1 MKKICL
7 LFLLLG
13 ITLFTV
19 NLNAQESKVKVAV
32 LDPTTSGISMDEGTK
47 LAVQELISSSL
58 VNTGKFTIVERSMID
73 KIVKEQSFQNS
84 DIADNSQATA
94 IGKLSGASKV
104 FLSVV
109 SLVGGRNMLSIKII
123 DVETATIE
131 QQKTK
136 IVNSSDLLDIVEPLT
151 LELIGE
157 KANSSYATV
166 SPHNNISTDLKSPQT
181 QIRSPQT
188 QTIRHELKTYTQK
201 DITLNNISMG
211 GLITFDDGTKGIVF
225 YIDGSGHGL
234 VVSLDETETKWQ
246 NESKSK
252 KCQDISQLINENEQP
267 KYLNMGL
274 GKQQTQMIISQ
285 LGWGE
290 APAAEWCLRH
300 GDGWYLPSSGELWY
314 LFTEANYTINSNNI
328 NEDSFDAK
336 DGFISMMLKMAGGQ
350 PLNSAWYWSSSEE
363 EQENAWNVSNSGKAS
378 TEEKTEEVAV
388 RAVRFF

>member
-1 MKKICL
+1 MKRIYL
-7 LFLLLG
+7 LLLG
-13 ITLFTV
+13 LTLFTI
-19 NLNAQESKVKVAV
+19 NLNAQEGKTKVAV
-32 LDPTTSGISMDEGTK
+32 LDPTTSGIAMDEGTK

-84 DIADNSQATA
+84 DLADNSQATA

-104 FLSVV
+104 FLSAV
-109 SLVGGRNMLSIKII
+109 SLVGGRNMLSIKVI

-151 LELIGE
+151 LELIGA
-157 KANSSYATV
+157 KTNSSYATL
-166 SPHNNISTDLKSPQT
+166 PQQNNSSTNPESPQT
-181 QIRSPQT
+181 QI
-188 QTIRHELKTYTQK
+188 IRHELKNYTQK
-201 DITLNNISMG
+201 DITSNNISIG
-211 GLITFDDGTKGIVF
+211 GHITFDDGTKGIVF
-225 YIDGSGHGL
+225 YLDGSGHGI

-246 NESKSK
+246 NETRSK
-252 KCQDISQLINENEQP
+252 KCQDISQLVNEKEP
-267 KYLNMGL
+267 SKYLNIGL

-285 LGWGE
+285 LDFGK

-300 GDGWYLPSSGELWY
+300 GDGWYLPSAGELWY
-314 LFTEANYTINSNNI
+314 LFTEANHD
-328 NEDSFDAK
+328 E
-336 DGFISMMLKMAGGQ
+336 FISKMLKMAGGEA
-350 PLNSAWYWSSSEE
+350 LNSSWYWSSSEE
-363 EQENAWNVSNSGKAS
+363 DQENAWNVSVSGKFS

>member
-1 MKKICL
+1 MKKIYL
-7 LFLLLG
+7 LLLG
-13 ITLFTV
+13 ITLFIV
-19 NLNAQESKVKVAV
+19 NLNAQESKIKVAV
-32 LDPTTSGISMDEGTK
+32 LDPTTSGIAMDEGTK

-104 FLSVV
+104 FLSAV
-109 SLVGGRNMLSIKII
+109 SLVGGRNMLSIKVI

-151 LELIGE
+151 LELIGI
-157 KANSSYATV
+157 KTNSSYATI
-166 SPHNNISTDLKSPQT
+166 SQQHNNSTNLESPQT
-181 QIRSPQT
+181 QI
-188 QTIRHELKTYTQK
+188 IRHELKNYTQK
-201 DITLNNISMG
+201 DIMSNNISIG
-211 GLITFDDGTKGIVF
+211 DLITFDDGTKGIVF
-225 YIDGSGHGL
+225 YLDGSGHGL
-234 VVSLDETETKWQ
+234 VVSLDQTETKWQ
-246 NESKSK
+246 DETRSK
-252 KCQDISQLINENEQP
+252 KCQDISQLVNEKETS
-267 KYLNMGL
+267 KYLNIGL

-285 LGWGE
+285 LGWGK

-300 GDGWYLPSSGELWY
+300 GDGWYLPSAGELWH
-314 LFTEANYTINSNNI
+314 LFTNANFNTNSNDRI
-328 NEDSFDAK
+328 KGSFDAN
-336 DGFISMMLKMAGGQ
+336 DGFISKMLKMAGGE
-350 PLNSAWYWSSSEE
+350 PLNSNWYWSSSEE
-363 EQENAWNVSNSGKAS
+363 EQENAWNVSVLGKFS

>member
-1 MKKICL
+1 MKKIYL

-13 ITLFTV
+13 IALFSV

-104 FLSVV
+104 FLSAV

-131 QQKTK
+131 KQKTK
-136 IVNSSDLLDIVEPLT
+136 IVDSSDLLDIVEPLT

-157 KANSSYATV
+157 KTNSSHVT
-166 SPHNNISTDLKSPQT
+166 ISQNYNTQTDLKSPQT
-181 QIRSPQT
+181 QI
-188 QTIRHELKTYTQK
+188 IIHELKTYTQK
-201 DITLNNISMG
+201 DITLGNISMG

-225 YIDGSGHGL
+225 YLDGSGHGL

-246 NESKSK
+246 NETKAK
-252 KCQDISQLINENEQP
+252 NCQDISLLVNENNQS
-267 KYLNMGL
+267 KYLNIGL

-285 LGWGE
+285 LGWGK

-300 GDGWYLPSSGELWY
+300 GEAWYLPSAGELWY
-314 LFTEANYTINSNNI
+314 LFSEANYIINSDDRNNG
-328 NEDSFDAK
+328 SFDAK
-336 DGFISMMLKMAGGQ
+336 DGFISKMLKIAGGQ
-350 PLNSAWYWSSSEE
+350 PINSNWYWSSSEE
-363 EQENAWNVSNSGKAS
+363 EQKSAWNVSISGRVS

>member
-1 MKKICL
+1 MKRFYL
-7 LFLLLG
+7 LLLG
-13 ITLFTV
+13 ITMSIV
-19 NLNAQESKVKVAV
+19 NLNAQESKIKVAV
-32 LDPTTSGISMDEGTK
+32 LDPTTSGIAMDEGTK

-104 FLSVV
+104 FLSAV

-151 LELIGE
+151 LELIGA
-157 KANSSYATV
+157 KTNSSYTTITQQ
-166 SPHNNISTDLKSPQT
+166 HNSSTNLESPQT
-181 QIRSPQT
+181 QI
-188 QTIRHELKTYTQK
+188 IRYELKTYTQK
-201 DITLNNISMG
+201 DITLGIITLG
-211 GLITFDDGTKGIVF
+211 GLISFDDGTKGIVF

-246 NESKSK
+246 DEKKSK
-252 KCQDISQLINENEQP
+252 KCQDISQLANENEQP
-267 KYLNMGL
+267 KYLNIGL
-274 GKQQTQMIISQ
+274 GKQQTHMIISQ
-285 LGWGE
+285 LGWE
-290 APAAEWCLRH
+290 KAPAAEWCLKH
-300 GDGWYLPSSGELWY
+300 GDDWYLPSAGELWY
-314 LFTEANYTINSNNI
+314 LFTEANNITNSNDR

-336 DGFISMMLKMAGGQ
+336 DGFISKMLKMAGGQ
-350 PLNSAWYWSSSEE
+350 PLNNSWYWSSSEE
-363 EQENAWNVSNSGKAS
+363 EQENAWNVSASGRAS

-388 RAVRFF
+388 RAVRYF